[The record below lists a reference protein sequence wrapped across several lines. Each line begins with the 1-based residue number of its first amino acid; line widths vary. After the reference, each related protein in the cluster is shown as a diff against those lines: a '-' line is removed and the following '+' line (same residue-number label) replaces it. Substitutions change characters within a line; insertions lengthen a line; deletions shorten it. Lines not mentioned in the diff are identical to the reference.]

1 MIPDS
6 DSEFIKDI
14 ISLDVCF
21 EQIRA
26 WALNHKDLKKKEI
39 VEMMRKIQSKADDI
53 EHKTKFAGFDY
64 FKKVI

>member
-6 DSEFIKDI
+6 GSEFIKDI